1 MADDS
6 SYLIE
11 KFGKGTARRALY
23 DPATGTYTDLVAL
36 AGAEDPRRAFA
47 NATSSG
53 DTTVVTPPIGKAV
66 RVLSIYVH
74 SSATVV
80 VKFKSDSTVIS
91 SDKKLATNGGFVLPY
106 NPQGWYQ
113 TNADEALV
121 INLSA
126 LASVGC
132 DITWVPM

>member
-1 MADDS
+1 MS
-6 SYLIE
+6 VPGYLLE
-11 KFGKGTARRALY
+11 KFGKGTGKRAIY
-23 DPATGTYTDLVAL
+23 DPATDTFTDVVAL
-36 AGAEDPRRAFA
+36 AGAEDPHRAFA
-47 NATSSG
+47 NATASG
-53 DTTVVTPPIGKAV
+53 DTTVLAAQTGKAI
-66 RVLSIYVH
+66 RVLSVYAH

-80 VKFKSDSTVIS
+80 VKFKSGSTTIS

-126 LASVGC
+126 LANVGV
-132 DITWVPM
+132 DITWIPM